1 MKRHFLGL
9 LLLSLTITALGQQT
23 QAPIQHKEITIESL
37 FMGEMGAMMAAP
49 QDMQWSPD
57 GTKVAYVQQDKTGEG
72 QSLYYFDPAT
82 GRSAVLVASEKLAAL
97 KPPTPTKAQD
107 DRQKDN
113 RARYGVAAYH
123 WSPDSKSLLFDVNGH
138 LWLYDLQTGVPLQ
151 LTETEETNVDP
162 KFSPDARYITFVR
175 DHNLFLRSTGQ
186 GHEQQLTKDTDKD
199 ILNGEVDWLYEEE
212 LGVRSNYFWSPDSK
226 QILFSSRMRSR
237 SQLTR
242 LWIGSRRTQRPTSS
256 NIRRREIRTHK

>member
-1 MKRHFLGL
+1 M
-9 LLLSLTITALGQQT
+9 
-23 QAPIQHKEITIESL
+23 
-37 FMGEMGAMMAAP
+37 
-49 QDMQWSPD
+49 
-57 GTKVAYVQQDKTGEG
+57 
-72 QSLYYFDPAT
+72 
-82 GRSAVLVASEKLAAL
+82 LVASEKLAAL

-162 KFSPDARYITFVR
+162 KFSPDAKYITFVR

-186 GHEQQLTKDTDKD
+186 GHEQQLTRLRIVLRDK
-199 ILNGEVDWLYEEE
+199 Y
-212 LGVRSNYFWSPDSK
+212 
-226 QILFSSRMRSR
+226 FSSLGHVSFTRRMKSLHAGDRH
-237 SQLTR
+237 Q
-242 LWIGSRRTQRPTSS
+242 RTQSVRFTAAQRS
-256 NIRRREIRTHK
+256 